1 MTEQWDQEQVG
12 ASGGSGA
19 SGGVGSS
26 GDSGS
31 PGDWRLFR
39 GDGQTRRVAFPEAPP
54 WRRFTPAPGADA
66 ADVDGTGTRAHR
78 PYLIGPDESEI
89 VNAALLLRRPLL
101 VTGHPGT
108 GKSSLAHAIAHELSL
123 GRVLTWPVNSRSTLR
138 DALYGYDAIGRLR
151 ESNLRRER
159 DEGSE
164 DFGWEDSDGWPP
176 PPDESGPSGPP
187 GWHSPSRA
195 PLPSGSSDP
204 SRLPAPSGSPDPS
217 RLPAPYTSPSP
228 PGPDIG
234 SFVRLGPLG
243 TALVPGERP
252 RVLLVDELDKGDVD
266 LPNDLLTVFEEGEF
280 EIPELARL
288 PEEESRVAVLTA
300 DPQVR
305 ASVVR
310 GRVRCSQFPV
320 VVITSNGEREFP
332 PAFLRRC
339 VRLDLAEPDEQR
351 LRDIVGAH
359 LGDEALVGVD
369 DLLRTFLARR
379 APGELATDQLLNA
392 VFLRKGGVDLPPGAL
407 LDAVLHRLGGAV

>member
-1 MTEQWDQEQVG
+1 MTAPQQ
-12 ASGGSGA
+12 
-19 SGGVGSS
+19 
-26 GDSGS
+26 
-31 PGDWRLFR
+31 GDWRLFR
-39 GDGQTRRVAFPEAPP
+39 GDGDARRVDFPEAPP
-54 WRRFTPAPGADA
+54 WRRFTPA
-66 ADVDGTGTRAHR
+66 DGTPRPR
-78 PYLIGPDESEI
+78 PYLIGPDESEV

-108 GKSSLAHAIAHELSL
+108 GKSSLAHAVAHELSL

-138 DALYGYDAIGRLR
+138 DALYDYDAIGRLR
-151 ESNLRRER
+151 ESNLRREAA
-159 DEGSE
+159 SE
-164 DFGWEDSDGWPP
+164 DGTED
-176 PPDESGPSGPP
+176 E
-187 GWHSPSRA
+187 
-195 PLPSGSSDP
+195 
-204 SRLPAPSGSPDPS
+204 
-217 RLPAPYTSPSP
+217 
-228 PGPDIG
+228 GPDIG
-234 SFVRLGPLG
+234 SYVRLGPLG

-288 PEEESRVAVLTA
+288 PEDQAHIDVLTA

-305 ASVVR
+305 APVTR
-310 GRVRCSQFPV
+310 GRVRCSEFPV

-351 LRDIVGAH
+351 LRDIVEAH
-359 LGDEALVGVD
+359 LGDAALDGLD
-369 DLLRTFLARR
+369 DLLRTFLGRR

-392 VFLRKGGVDLPPGAL
+392 VFLRKGGLDLPPGAL